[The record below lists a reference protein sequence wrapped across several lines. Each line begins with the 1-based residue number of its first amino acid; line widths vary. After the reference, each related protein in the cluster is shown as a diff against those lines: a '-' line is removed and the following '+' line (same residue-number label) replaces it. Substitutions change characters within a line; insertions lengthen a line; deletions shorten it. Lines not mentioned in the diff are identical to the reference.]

1 MRHPLIVG
9 NWKMHGSR
17 HSVQQL
23 CTELTNGISSH
34 MKASLVVCAPTIF
47 LADVQ
52 QQLDGSPIAWGGQD
66 VSMHPPG
73 AHTGDIAATMLQDFG
88 CRYAIVGHSERRTA
102 HREENTTVAQKCAA
116 VLQADITPIICIGE
130 TEQQQAT
137 GETENILAE
146 QLDAIIQ
153 LNGIAALAHSVIAY
167 EPVWAIGTGK
177 TATPTQAQAVHHCI
191 RSQVA
196 QQDAAIAEQLQIV
209 YGGSMNAKNA
219 ADLLAQPDIDGGLIG
234 GASLQAASFLA
245 IGALCSSKVKA
256 NDR

>member
-1 MRHPLIVG
+1 MRQPLIIG

-23 CTELTNGISSH
+23 CTELTSGISSH
-34 MKASLVVCAPTIF
+34 MKASLAVCAPAIF

-52 QQLDGSPIAWGGQD
+52 QQLNGSPIAWGSQD

-73 AHTGDIAATMLQDFG
+73 AHTGDTAAVMLQEFG

-102 HREENTTVAQKCAA
+102 HREDNTTVAKKCAA

-130 TEQQQAT
+130 TEQQQAA
-137 GETENILAE
+137 GDTEAVLTE
-146 QLDAIIQ
+146 QLNAVIQ
-153 LNGIAALAHSVIAY
+153 LNGIAALAQSVIAY

-177 TATPTQAQAVHHCI
+177 TATPAQAQAVHYFI
-191 RSQVA
+191 RSQIA
-196 QQDAAIAEQLQIV
+196 QQDPVIAEQLHII

-234 GASLQAASFLA
+234 GASLQSTSFLA
-245 IGALCSSKVKA
+245 IGAQS
-256 NDR
+256 